1 MAASIFL
8 VEDQTL
14 MRESMHAYLNAE
26 EDLDVVGVAEDAET
40 ALGALGDLDADLVL
54 VDVSLPGMSGIDLL
68 RKLRERTP
76 TSRCLMLS
84 GHVEQSYIEAAK
96 QAGARGYVMKGNP
109 GEYLDAIR
117 AILGGDTYRSDTV
130 ASMWD
135 DASACLIAPRAPS

>member
-1 MAASIFL
+1 MAATVFL

-14 MRESMHAYLNAE
+14 MRESMHAYLDVE
-26 EDLDVVGVAEDAET
+26 EDLDVVGVAADAET
-40 ALGALGDLDADLVL
+40 ALDALDNLNADLIL
-54 VDVSLPGMSGIDLL
+54 IDVALPGMSGIDLL

-76 TSRCLMLS
+76 TLRCLMLS

-96 QAGARGYVMKGNP
+96 EAGAQGYVMKGKP
-109 GEYLDAIR
+109 DEYLDAIR

-135 DASACLIAPRAPS
+135 DAPAA